1 MFVFKGLLT
10 FLSERKIVDEAVLIE
25 FIALTENENNT
36 ESRSKND
43 NMFFLICICNQQ
55 IYIIILI
62 IKVLLAFILH
72 FLTFFVLHFGMQQ
85 IKITFLG
92 TGTSQG
98 VPIIACNCEVCTS
111 LNPFDNRLRS
121 SILIEDDVT
130 KVVIDSG
137 PDFRQQLLREKVKM
151 LNAVVF
157 THEHKDHI
165 AGLDEVKAFNYLYKM
180 RMPVFVTKR
189 VEEALHREFA
199 YIFAEEKYPG
209 IPEIDVVNFDNDTF
223 NIGNIK
229 FEPINVLHY
238 KLPVKGFKIN
248 NFAYVTDANFISE
261 EEKLKLKNLDVL
273 VLNALRLEPH
283 LSHFTLNQA
292 LDLINELKPKKAYLT
307 HISHQLGLHTAISD
321 LLPGNV
327 ELAVDG
333 LQIII

>member
-1 MFVFKGLLT
+1 
-10 FLSERKIVDEAVLIE
+10 
-25 FIALTENENNT
+25 
-36 ESRSKND
+36 
-43 NMFFLICICNQQ
+43 
-55 IYIIILI
+55 
-62 IKVLLAFILH
+62 
-72 FLTFFVLHFGMQQ
+72 MQQ

-98 VPIIACNCEVCTS
+98 VPIIACNCQVCTS

-121 SILIEDDVT
+121 SILVEDDVT

-137 PDFRQQLLREKVKM
+137 PDFRQQLLRQKVKT

-180 RMPVFVTKR
+180 RMPVYVTKR

-209 IPEIDVVNFDNDTF
+209 IPEIDIINFDNDAF

-261 EEKLKLKNLDVL
+261 KEKLKLIHLCTYHVSI
-273 VLNALRLEPH
+273 RTCYPH
-283 LSHFTLNQA
+283 LSHFTLSQA
-292 LDLINELKPKKAYLT
+292 LELVNELKPKKTYLT
-307 HISHQLGLHTAISD
+307 HISHQLGLHNQVSE
-321 LLPGNV
+321 LLPNNV